1 MKTKN
6 NDYFGP
12 EELLL
17 ITVGTQLQIE
27 IEGVSSR
34 FKSTLI
40 GMVFNKCLIMDAP
53 FANTI
58 KTKLFQG
65 NKIVVRFMYEGT
77 VFGFESELIK
87 DISNPIKALF
97 VSYPKII
104 ARHELRSQKRIGS
117 FLPSELMIKNKM
129 HRGVIL
135 DINERGCRCLIKASG
150 GEKLP
155 GITLEG
161 DLVITFHLPG
171 IEDKMAISGIV
182 KNLQRDDQELHLGI
196 KFDKIPHLVQNKI
209 SQYVSSVEAF

>member
-1 MKTKN
+1 MKTEN
-6 NDYFGP
+6 TDYFGP

-34 FKSTLI
+34 LKSNLV
-40 GMVFNKCLIMDAP
+40 GMVLNKCLIMDAP
-53 FANTI
+53 FVNNI
-58 KTKLFQG
+58 KNRLFQG

-87 DISNPIKALF
+87 AISDPIKAIF

-104 ARHELRSQKRIGS
+104 ARHELRSQKRIES

-129 HRGVIL
+129 YRGVIL
-135 DINERGCRCLIKASG
+135 DITERGCRCLIKASG
-150 GEKLP
+150 VEKLP
-155 GITLEG
+155 SIMIEE
-161 DLVITFHLPG
+161 DLIITFHLPG

-182 KNLQRDDQELHLGI
+182 KNLQRDDKELHLGI

-209 SQYVSSVEAF
+209 NQYVSSIEAF

>member
-1 MKTKN
+1 MKN

-27 IEGVSSR
+27 IEGVSLR

-77 VFGFESELIK
+77 VFGFESELMQA
-87 DISNPIKALF
+87 ISDPIKAIF

-104 ARHELRSQKRIGS
+104 ARHELRSQKRIES

-135 DINERGCRCLIKASG
+135 DISEKGCRCLIKASE

-155 GITLEG
+155 SITLDEQI
-161 DLVITFHLPG
+161 VVKFQLPG
-171 IEDKMAISGIV
+171 VEDKMAISGIV
-182 KNLQRDDQELHLGI
+182 KNLQRDDKELHLGI
-196 KFDKIPHLVQNKI
+196 KFDKIPHLVQTKI
-209 SQYVSSVEAF
+209 NQYVSSVEAF